1 MFPRLQASANDSLTI
16 TEFNR
21 RRKLVKTQCE
31 ELGAYTSREK
41 VRARM
46 MMMIIMMMMMMMK
59 VRARMIVR
67 GAAKRA
73 PGVEDEEEMWTL
85 LKRCL
90 LSTIHCLAVK
100 YFNQRK
106 CEGLLLLSRKTPTNK
121 LMFGRIF
128 DVSSLC

>member
-1 MFPRLQASANDSLTI
+1 MQVSANDSLTI

-46 MMMIIMMMMMMMK
+46 MMMMMMMMMMIMIIMMIMMK

-67 GAAKRA
+67 GAVKRA
-73 PGVEDEEEMWTL
+73 PGVENDEEMWTL
-85 LKRCL
+85 LKR
-90 LSTIHCLAVK
+90 
-100 YFNQRK
+100 
-106 CEGLLLLSRKTPTNK
+106 
-121 LMFGRIF
+121 
-128 DVSSLC
+128 

>member
-1 MFPRLQASANDSLTI
+1 MQVSANDSLTI

-46 MMMIIMMMMMMMK
+46 MMMMMMMMIMMMMMMMMK

-67 GAAKRA
+67 GAVKRP
-73 PGVEDEEEMWTL
+73 PGVENDEEMWTL
-85 LKRCL
+85 LKR
-90 LSTIHCLAVK
+90 
-100 YFNQRK
+100 
-106 CEGLLLLSRKTPTNK
+106 
-121 LMFGRIF
+121 
-128 DVSSLC
+128 

>member
-1 MFPRLQASANDSLTI
+1 MQVSANDSLTI

-46 MMMIIMMMMMMMK
+46 MMIIIMMIIMMMMMMK

-67 GAAKRA
+67 GAVKRP
-73 PGVEDEEEMWTL
+73 PGVENDEEMWTL
-85 LKRCL
+85 LKR
-90 LSTIHCLAVK
+90 
-100 YFNQRK
+100 
-106 CEGLLLLSRKTPTNK
+106 
-121 LMFGRIF
+121 
-128 DVSSLC
+128 

>member
-1 MFPRLQASANDSLTI
+1 MQASANDSLTI

-46 MMMIIMMMMMMMK
+46 MMMMMIMMIMMK

-67 GAAKRA
+67 GAVKRP
-73 PGVEDEEEMWTL
+73 PGVENDEEMWTL
-85 LKRCL
+85 LKR
-90 LSTIHCLAVK
+90 
-100 YFNQRK
+100 
-106 CEGLLLLSRKTPTNK
+106 
-121 LMFGRIF
+121 
-128 DVSSLC
+128 

>member
-1 MFPRLQASANDSLTI
+1 MQVSANDSLTI

-46 MMMIIMMMMMMMK
+46 IMMMMMMMMMMMIMMMMMMMK

-67 GAAKRA
+67 GAVKRA
-73 PGVEDEEEMWTL
+73 PGVENDEEMWTL
-85 LKRCL
+85 LKR
-90 LSTIHCLAVK
+90 
-100 YFNQRK
+100 
-106 CEGLLLLSRKTPTNK
+106 
-121 LMFGRIF
+121 
-128 DVSSLC
+128 

>member
-1 MFPRLQASANDSLTI
+1 MQVSANDSLTI

-46 MMMIIMMMMMMMK
+46 MMMMMMMIMMMMMMIMLMMMMK

-67 GAAKRA
+67 GAVKRA
-73 PGVEDEEEMWTL
+73 PGVENDEEMWTL
-85 LKRCL
+85 LKR
-90 LSTIHCLAVK
+90 
-100 YFNQRK
+100 
-106 CEGLLLLSRKTPTNK
+106 
-121 LMFGRIF
+121 
-128 DVSSLC
+128 

>member
-1 MFPRLQASANDSLTI
+1 MFPCLQTSANDSLTI

-46 MMMIIMMMMMMMK
+46 MMMIMMIIMMMMIMMMMMK

-67 GAAKRA
+67 GAVKRA
-73 PGVEDEEEMWTL
+73 PGVENDEEMWTL
-85 LKRCL
+85 LKR
-90 LSTIHCLAVK
+90 
-100 YFNQRK
+100 
-106 CEGLLLLSRKTPTNK
+106 
-121 LMFGRIF
+121 
-128 DVSSLC
+128 

>member
-1 MFPRLQASANDSLTI
+1 MQVSANDSLTI

-46 MMMIIMMMMMMMK
+46 MMMMMIMIMMMMIIMMMMMMIIMMMMMK

-67 GAAKRA
+67 GAVKRA
-73 PGVEDEEEMWTL
+73 PGVENDEEMWTL
-85 LKRCL
+85 LKR
-90 LSTIHCLAVK
+90 
-100 YFNQRK
+100 
-106 CEGLLLLSRKTPTNK
+106 
-121 LMFGRIF
+121 
-128 DVSSLC
+128 

>member
-1 MFPRLQASANDSLTI
+1 MQVSANDSLTI

-46 MMMIIMMMMMMMK
+46 MMMMMIMMMIMMMMMMK

-67 GAAKRA
+67 GAVKRP
-73 PGVEDEEEMWTL
+73 PGVENDEEMWTL
-85 LKRCL
+85 LKR
-90 LSTIHCLAVK
+90 
-100 YFNQRK
+100 
-106 CEGLLLLSRKTPTNK
+106 
-121 LMFGRIF
+121 
-128 DVSSLC
+128 

>member
-1 MFPRLQASANDSLTI
+1 MQASANDSLTI

-46 MMMIIMMMMMMMK
+46 MRMKIIMMMMMK

-100 YFNQRK
+100 YFNQ
-106 CEGLLLLSRKTPTNK
+106 
-121 LMFGRIF
+121 
-128 DVSSLC
+128 

>member
-1 MFPRLQASANDSLTI
+1 MQVSANDSLTI

-46 MMMIIMMMMMMMK
+46 MMIMIMMMMIMIIMMIMMK

-67 GAAKRA
+67 GAVKRA
-73 PGVEDEEEMWTL
+73 PGVENDEEMWTL
-85 LKRCL
+85 LKR
-90 LSTIHCLAVK
+90 
-100 YFNQRK
+100 
-106 CEGLLLLSRKTPTNK
+106 
-121 LMFGRIF
+121 
-128 DVSSLC
+128 

>member
-1 MFPRLQASANDSLTI
+1 MQVSANDSLTI

-46 MMMIIMMMMMMMK
+46 MMMMMMMMIMMMMIMMMMMK

-67 GAAKRA
+67 GAVKRP
-73 PGVEDEEEMWTL
+73 PGVENDEEMWTL
-85 LKRCL
+85 LKR
-90 LSTIHCLAVK
+90 
-100 YFNQRK
+100 
-106 CEGLLLLSRKTPTNK
+106 
-121 LMFGRIF
+121 
-128 DVSSLC
+128 

>member
-1 MFPRLQASANDSLTI
+1 MQASANDSLTI

-46 MMMIIMMMMMMMK
+46 MMMMMMMIMMMMMMK

-67 GAAKRA
+67 GAAKRP

-100 YFNQRK
+100 YFNQ
-106 CEGLLLLSRKTPTNK
+106 
-121 LMFGRIF
+121 
-128 DVSSLC
+128 

>member
-1 MFPRLQASANDSLTI
+1 MQVSANDSLTI

-46 MMMIIMMMMMMMK
+46 IMMMMIMMMMMMMK

-67 GAAKRA
+67 GAVKRP
-73 PGVEDEEEMWTL
+73 PGVENEEEMWTL
-85 LKRCL
+85 LKR
-90 LSTIHCLAVK
+90 
-100 YFNQRK
+100 
-106 CEGLLLLSRKTPTNK
+106 
-121 LMFGRIF
+121 
-128 DVSSLC
+128 

>member
-1 MFPRLQASANDSLTI
+1 M
-16 TEFNR
+16 
-21 RRKLVKTQCE
+21 KTQCE
-31 ELGAYTSREK
+31 ELGAYTSRE
-41 VRARM
+41 
-46 MMMIIMMMMMMMK
+46 K

-106 CEGLLLLSRKTPTNK
+106 CEGLLLLSRKTQLQRISSCLGGSLMCLVCVDANCYDTVQK
-121 LMFGRIF
+121 LFKQS
-128 DVSSLC
+128 DLCSQGSPILL

>member
-1 MFPRLQASANDSLTI
+1 MQASANDSLTI

-46 MMMIIMMMMMMMK
+46 MMMMMMMMMMIMIIMMIMMK

-67 GAAKRA
+67 GAVKRA
-73 PGVEDEEEMWTL
+73 PGVENDEEMWTL
-85 LKRCL
+85 LKR
-90 LSTIHCLAVK
+90 
-100 YFNQRK
+100 
-106 CEGLLLLSRKTPTNK
+106 
-121 LMFGRIF
+121 
-128 DVSSLC
+128 